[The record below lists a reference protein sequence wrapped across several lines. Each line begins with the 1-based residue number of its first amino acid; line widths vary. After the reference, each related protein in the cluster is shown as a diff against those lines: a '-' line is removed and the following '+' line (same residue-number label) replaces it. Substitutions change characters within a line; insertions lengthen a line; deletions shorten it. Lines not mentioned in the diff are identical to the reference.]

1 MRANAGGSLMHSLWD
16 GVAGWSPHRIV
27 SRLFI
32 REAGL
37 RGVPEDVAVVREI
50 ALALRDRDGMD
61 PFVKGAAGSSGQA
74 GVSASCP
81 ADLVV
86 RRGLDCGISRE
97 IVREQS
103 CPSDLLE
110 AGRAAFDEARR
121 RGSKGALAP
130 LPLFVQDARTAAR
143 SRAGSSVRDSVTQ
156 WLQSKE
162 AEDWCRDRKALSP
175 ERPISFLS
183 RHGVLVPMGLH

>member
-1 MRANAGGSLMHSLWD
+1 MRTMGSLMRSLWD

-27 SRLFI
+27 SRLFV

-37 RGVPEDVAVVREI
+37 RGAPQDVAVVREI

-86 RRGLDCGISRE
+86 RRGLNCGISRE
-97 IVREQS
+97 I
-103 CPSDLLE
+103 
-110 AGRAAFDEARR
+110 AGA
-121 RGSKGALAP
+121 
-130 LPLFVQDARTAAR
+130 V
-143 SRAGSSVRDSVTQ
+143 
-156 WLQSKE
+156 
-162 AEDWCRDRKALSP
+162 
-175 ERPISFLS
+175 
-183 RHGVLVPMGLH
+183 VPK